1 MCNKGCSIREGSFFS
16 KSKLTLKKWLLLIHH
31 WSCEHM
37 VTVTAESLE
46 VTESTACAVYQ
57 WLREVCSTKLL
68 STSILL
74 GGPGKMVQIDESL
87 FNHKPKVRECC
98 TSFNGK

>member
-1 MCNKGCSIREGSFFS
+1 MCNKGCSIKEGSFFS
-16 KSKLTLKKWLLLIHH
+16 KSKLILKKWLLLIHH

-37 VTVTAESLE
+37 VTVTAESFE

-68 STSILL
+68 STSILWVDQGRRYKL
-74 GGPGKMVQIDESL
+74 TKVSL
-87 FNHKPKVRECC
+87 TIRLK
-98 TSFNGK
+98 